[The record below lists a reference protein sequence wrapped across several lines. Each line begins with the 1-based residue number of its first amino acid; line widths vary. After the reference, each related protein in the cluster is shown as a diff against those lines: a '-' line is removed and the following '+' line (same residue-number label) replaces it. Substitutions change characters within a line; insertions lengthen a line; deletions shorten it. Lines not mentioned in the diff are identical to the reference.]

1 MNGVQYWP
9 FPSTSATFYRPAEL
23 QSLPACPAGP
33 QPIHDPLRTQSP
45 IPLASSTPS
54 PQSSGASDVEVL
66 ATANT
71 KTKKP
76 RVKSADW
83 TEEETHELLEA
94 WAPKFSKLQGASQ
107 REKIKIWNDMYSLYK
122 ERCPE
127 SQRTLQQV
135 KKRQQNLDNEYK
147 QLKQR
152 TRSTRE
158 AGIKKIKE
166 GFPYFDVFDEV
177 MGHRD
182 SIDPSKMAI
191 EGSSTFTSEPSVNDT
206 SQDESVNASVD
217 ESEPP
222 DDVTEV
228 QKSSEKRK
236 TEKDKQ
242 EKSGH
247 KGKRRRRD
255 VPERTT
261 QDWQTSFMEMW
272 KDSMEQD
279 NARFER
285 SAEMFRDAQS
295 RQMEQTNAILAG
307 FKDIFKDLASK

>member
-23 QSLPACPAGP
+23 QSVPAGP
-33 QPIHDPLRTQSP
+33 SGPQPKRHDPLRTQSP
-45 IPLASSTPS
+45 ILLARNTPS
-54 PQSSGASDVEVL
+54 PQASGASDVEVL

-71 KTKKP
+71 KTTGLRKKRTNFLRRGP
-76 RVKSADW
+76 QNSVSC
-83 TEEETHELLEA
+83 EELHKE
-94 WAPKFSKLQGASQ
+94 K
-107 REKIKIWNDMYSLYK
+107 KIKIWNDIYSLYK

-152 TRSTRE
+152 TRSTGE

-182 SIDPSKMAI
+182 SVDPSKMAI
-191 EGSSTFTSEPSVNDT
+191 EGSSTFTSEPSVNDA
-206 SQDESVNASVD
+206 SQNESIDVSLE

-228 QKSSEKRK
+228 QKSGE
-236 TEKDKQ
+236 
-242 EKSGH
+242 
-247 KGKRRRRD
+247 KRRRKQISRRK
-255 VPERTT
+255 VGAKAKEGGEMFRKVRLKTGRVLLWKCGNGVWNRTT
-261 QDWQTSFMEMW
+261 QDLNVRRKCSVTPRAGKWNKQTPY
-272 KDSMEQD
+272 
-279 NARFER
+279 
-285 SAEMFRDAQS
+285 
-295 RQMEQTNAILAG
+295 L
-307 FKDIFKDLASK
+307 LASKTFSKI

>member
-1 MNGVQYWP
+1 M
-9 FPSTSATFYRPAEL
+9 
-23 QSLPACPAGP
+23 
-33 QPIHDPLRTQSP
+33 
-45 IPLASSTPS
+45 
-54 PQSSGASDVEVL
+54 
-66 ATANT
+66 
-71 KTKKP
+71 
-76 RVKSADW
+76 
-83 TEEETHELLEA
+83 
-94 WAPKFSKLQGASQ
+94 
-107 REKIKIWNDMYSLYK
+107 YK

-135 KKRQQNLDNEYK
+135 KKRQQNLDNKYK
-147 QLKQR
+147 QLRQR
-152 TRSTRE
+152 THSTGE

-177 MGHRD
+177 MRHRD

-191 EGSSTFTSEPSVNDT
+191 EESSTFTSEPSVNDT

-217 ESEPP
+217 ESELPA
-222 DDVTEV
+222 DNVTEV
-228 QKSSEKRK
+228 QKSSEKRQA
-236 TEKDKQ
+236 EKDKQ

-255 VPERTT
+255 VPESTT

-272 KDSMEQD
+272 KQSMEQD
-279 NARFER
+279 NARFKR
-285 SAEMFRDAQS
+285 SAEVFRDAQS